1 MRRLILSLALPSL
14 VALGGCGGGS
24 APPTTPPAT
33 TGSLTV
39 QLQGVVGG
47 GTPSVL
53 VSGPAGYS
61 TTVTASQ
68 TLSGLAPGSYT
79 LTAAPVTGTLYRF
92 EGPAAPTTAQVTAGA
107 TATVTVSYTA
117 ASGALSVVV
126 EGLPGGVVPAVQVT
140 GPAGFTRSLS
150 ASTVLSDLAPG
161 SYTVTAPVTADA
173 GVGYVATSGAIDVV
187 VGATATRTLSYALA
201 VNGRSTVERADD
213 SALPQVKFL
222 YAVPADGTDRGFD
235 TDRTIHRTVSS
246 WQRWFTGQANG
257 RRFRLDTFQGALDIA
272 FVRLARTEA
281 QYAGYG
287 IAMRDSLEKDL
298 AALGFNSPTKAYAVY
313 FDGINT
319 TACGSAPRPPALPGR
334 VAGLYLKGTP
344 PGAPGCATNAF
355 AASATAA
362 PGYLE
367 FVMVHEILHIL
378 GIVDA
383 AAPNHAF
390 DGHVGNDPRDLMYA
404 GVQPWAPSLLD
415 ATRTNYFNTTSLGGL
430 INLAQSPYLVVP

>member
-1 MRRLILSLALPSL
+1 MRRIRFPLAATLAL
-14 VALGGCGGGS
+14 ALGACGGGTE
-24 APPTTPPAT
+24 PTTPPAT

-39 QLQGVVGG
+39 QVQGLTGG
-47 GTPSVL
+47 GTPSLQVT
-53 VSGPAGYS
+53 GPAGYS
-61 TTVTASQ
+61 TTLTASQ
-68 TLSGLAPGSYT
+68 TLTGLAPGSYAVA
-79 LTAAPVTGTLYRF
+79 AAPVSGTLYAF
-92 EGPAAPTTAQVTAGA
+92 TGPATPPSAQVTAGA

-117 ASGALSVVV
+117 SSGAFSVVI
-126 EGLPGGVVPAVQVT
+126 EGLPGGVAPAVQLT
-140 GPAGFTRSLS
+140 GPGGFTQNLAAS
-150 ASTVLSDLAPG
+150 ATLTNLAPG
-161 SYTVTAPVTADA
+161 SYTVTAPVAADL
-173 GVGYVATSGAIDVV
+173 GVGYSATSGATEVTA
-187 VGATATRTLSYALA
+187 GATAARTITYALA
-201 VNGRSTVERADD
+201 VNARSAVDRTDE
-213 SALPQVKFL
+213 SAQPQVKFL
-222 YAVPADGTDRGFD
+222 YVLPADAVDRAFD

-246 WQRWFTGQANG
+246 WQRWFAGQANG
-257 RRFRLDTFQGALDIA
+257 RRFRFDTFQGALDIA
-272 FVRLARTEA
+272 FVRLARTDA

-287 IAMRDSLEKDL
+287 ITMRDSLEKDL
-298 AALGFNSPTKAYAVY
+298 AALGFNSAAKAYAVY

-334 VAGLYLKGTP
+334 IAGLYLRGTP
-344 PGAPGCATNAF
+344 PGAAACATNPL

-378 GIVDA
+378 GVVDA

>member
-1 MRRLILSLALPSL
+1 MRRIRFSLAAMLL
-14 VALGGCGGGS
+14 AALSACGGGTE
-24 APPTTPPAT
+24 PTTPPAT

-39 QLQGVVGG
+39 QVQGLTGG
-47 GTPSVL
+47 GTPSLQVT
-53 VSGPAGYS
+53 GPNGF
-61 TTVTASQ
+61 TTTLTSAQ
-68 TLSGLAPGSYT
+68 TLTGLAPGSYSVAAAPVAGTLYAFAGPATPASVQVSVGGSASVTVTYTASSGALNLVIEGQPAGVLPSVQLAGPGGFTQT
-79 LTAAPVTGTLYRF
+79 LTASTTL
-92 EGPAAPTTAQVTAGA
+92 
-107 TATVTVSYTA
+107 SN
-117 ASGALSVVV
+117 
-126 EGLPGGVVPAVQVT
+126 
-140 GPAGFTRSLS
+140 
-150 ASTVLSDLAPG
+150 LAPG
-161 SYTVTAPVTADA
+161 SYTVTAPMVSDV
-173 GVGYVATSGAIDVV
+173 GIGYVATSGATDVTA
-187 VGATATRTLSYALA
+187 GATAARTITYALA
-201 VNGRSTVERADD
+201 VNARSTTERTDD

-222 YAVPADGTDRGFD
+222 YVLPSDGADRNLD

-246 WQRWFTGQANG
+246 WQRWFAGQAGG
-257 RRFRLDTFQGALDIA
+257 RRFRFDTFQGALDIA

-287 IAMRDSLEKDL
+287 ITMRDSLEKDL
-298 AALGFNSPTKAYAVY
+298 AALGFNSATKAYAVY

-334 VAGLYLKGTP
+334 IAGLYLKGTP

-355 AASATAA
+355 AASPTSA

-367 FVMVHEILHIL
+367 FIAVHEILHIL

-404 GVQPWAPSLLD
+404 GAQPWTPSLLD

>member
-1 MRRLILSLALPSL
+1 MRRIRFSLAAMLL
-14 VALGGCGGGS
+14 AALSACGGGTE
-24 APPTTPPAT
+24 PTTPPAT

-39 QLQGVVGG
+39 QVQGLTGG
-47 GTPSVL
+47 GTPSLQVT
-53 VSGPAGYS
+53 GPNGF
-61 TTVTASQ
+61 TTTITSAQ
-68 TLSGLAPGSYT
+68 TLTGLAPGSYT
-79 LTAAPVTGTLYRF
+79 VTAAAVAGTLYAF
-92 EGPAAPTTAQVTAGA
+92 SGPATAPTAQVTAGA
-107 TATVTVSYTA
+107 TASVTISYTA
-117 ASGALSVVV
+117 SSGALNVVI
-126 EGLPGGVVPAVQVT
+126 EGLPGGVLPTVQLT
-140 GPAGFTRSLS
+140 GPGGFTQSLTAS
-150 ASTVLSDLAPG
+150 ATLPNLAPG
-161 SYTVTAPVTADA
+161 SYTVTAPLTADL
-173 GVGYVATSGAIDVV
+173 GVGYVATSGATEVTA
-187 VGATATRTLSYALA
+187 GATAARTITYALA
-201 VNGRSTVERADD
+201 VNARSTADRTDD
-213 SALPQVKFL
+213 SGLPQVKFL
-222 YAVPADGTDRGFD
+222 YALPSDAADRGFD

-246 WQRWFTGQANG
+246 WQRWFAGQANG
-257 RRFRLDTFQGALDIA
+257 RRFRFDTFQGALDIA

-287 IAMRDSLEKDL
+287 ITMRDSLEKDL
-298 AALGFNSPTKAYAVY
+298 AALGFNSATKAYAVY

-334 VAGLYLKGTP
+334 IAGLYLKGTP

-355 AASATAA
+355 AASPTSA

-367 FVMVHEILHIL
+367 FIAVHEILHIL

-404 GVQPWAPSLLD
+404 GAQPWTPSLLD